1 MRNPY
6 RAASDVSEYNVAA
19 NLYEL
24 RAGAPWKRASSD
36 PDAADAINAWMPD
49 EGLAPGDGGG
59 DGTGANAWEG
69 SDGAAFAA
77 AWRSLT
83 IRVVGPTDFE
93 KTFASRAKHAGAFD
107 AIVVGAW
114 KAQMVTPALGALARP
129 DGGVLALEGSEYF
142 VAADKKA
149 TADFA
154 AKAAALARDAGF
166 EAVAS
171 AKTEGDAA
179 KEEEGAEGAGI
190 LPGVDAAHRFFI
202 RGAPGKE

>member
-1 MRNPY
+1 MAS
-6 RAASDVSEYNVAA
+6 AA
-19 NLYEL
+19 
-24 RAGAPWKRASSD
+24 R
-36 PDAADAINAWMPD
+36 
-49 EGLAPGDGGG
+49 
-59 DGTGANAWEG
+59 
-69 SDGAAFAA
+69 
-77 AWRSLT
+77 
-83 IRVVGPTDFE
+83 
-93 KTFASRAKHAGAFD
+93 FD

-149 TADFA
+149 DAEFA

-171 AKTEGDAA
+171 AKAEGDAA

-202 RGAPGKE
+202 RGAHGKE